1 MEAKGL
7 LVGGVLPAVMF
18 GLAGLMQK
26 MTTRTGVGLGPYL
39 LCIGVG
45 VLVMGA
51 VLTMGATGPARAITG
66 KGALMSGALGIFWAL
81 GTWFV
86 AVGLSHYAAPLAKLV
101 PLYNMNTLIVVV
113 LALIVFAEFRDVA
126 VTKLVAG
133 AALIVV
139 GGTLVANA

>member
-7 LVGGVLPAVMF
+7 LVGGVLPAMLF

-26 MTTRTGVGLGPYL
+26 MTTRTGVGPGPYL
-39 LCIGVG
+39 ICIGVG

-51 VLTMGATGPARAITG
+51 VLTLGTAGPARAISG
-66 KGALMSGALGIFWAL
+66 KGALFSGALGIFWAL
-81 GTWFV
+81 GTWSV

-113 LALIVFAEFRDVA
+113 LALIVFAEFRDVE
-126 VTKLVAG
+126 VTRLVAG